1 MTKNSSMS
9 SETAIIS
16 LTENSIKVAEKIEKI
31 FDNSCVFV
39 MKKHEK
45 SAKNLKNVSYYESLS
60 NLLSTIFS
68 KYDCLIFIMA
78 TGIVVR
84 HISKYVMD
92 KMSDPAVIV
101 CDEKL
106 QFAISLLSGHIGEA
120 NKICEYM
127 AEKLAV
133 TPVITTST
141 DVNKKSALDT
151 LALRLNAV
159 DEQDR
164 ALYKK
169 INYKLANNEKVYL
182 ISDIELDDSYD
193 LRGFSV
199 VNYNV
204 GDDKLGVI
212 DIDGLK
218 TDEYIIHLTYKDV
231 TGLENLDNYSKIYL
245 KNIVLGIGC
254 RKNTSPSLLLENVLN
269 FLKIY
274 NISPK
279 SVSTIGSIA
288 LKKDEKAIIKL
299 ANHLKANFVVFE
311 AEEIKSSPY
320 YESLPKNEFVENITG
335 VSSVSLSTAMI
346 MSDDDIIGETFKNDG
361 MTISIGRCRNNILL

>member
-1 MTKNSSMS
+1 MIKNSSMN

-16 LTENSIKVAEKIEKI
+16 LTENSIEVAEKIEKI
-31 FDNSCVFV
+31 FENSCVFV

-60 NLLSTIFS
+60 DLLSTIFS
-68 KYDCLIFIMA
+68 KYECLIFIMA

-106 QFAISLLSGHIGEA
+106 KFAISLLSGHIGGA

-159 DEQDR
+159 DKQDR
-164 ALYKK
+164 DLYKK

-182 ISDIELDDSYD
+182 LSDIELDESYD
-193 LRGFSV
+193 LRGF
-199 VNYNV
+199 NLINCKCNV
-204 GDDKLGVI
+204 DDDKLGVI
-212 DIDGLK
+212 NELK
-218 TDEYIIHLTYKDV
+218 PDEYIVHLSYKDV
-231 TGLENLDNYSKIYL
+231 TGLENLENYSKINL

-269 FLKIY
+269 FLKKN

-279 SVSTIGSIA
+279 SVSTIASID
-288 LKKDEKAIIKL
+288 LKKDEEAIIKL

-311 AEEIKSSPY
+311 ADEIKLSPY

-346 MSDDDIIGETFKNDG
+346 MSDDNIVGETFKDDG

>member
-1 MTKNSSMS
+1 MTKNSSMN

-16 LTENSIKVAEKIEKI
+16 LTENSIEVAEKIEKI

-60 NLLSTIFS
+60 DLLSSIFS
-68 KYDCLIFIMA
+68 KFDCLIFIMA

-92 KMSDPAVIV
+92 KMSDPAVVV

-106 QFAISLLSGHIGEA
+106 QFAISLLSGHIGGA

-169 INYKLANNEKVYL
+169 INYKLANNEKVFL

-193 LRGFSV
+193 LRGF
-199 VNYNV
+199 NLINCKCNV
-204 GDDKLGVI
+204 DDDKLGVI
-212 DIDGLK
+212 DELK
-218 TDEYIIHLTYKDV
+218 PDEYIVHLSYKDV
-231 TGLENLDNYSKIYL
+231 TGLENLENYSKINL

-269 FLKIY
+269 FLKKN

-279 SVSTIGSIA
+279 SVSTIASID
-288 LKKDEKAIIKL
+288 LKKDEEAIIKL

-311 AEEIKSSPY
+311 ADEIKLSPY

-346 MSDDDIIGETFKNDG
+346 MSDDNIVGETFKDDG

>member
-1 MTKNSSMS
+1 MIKNSSMN

-16 LTENSIKVAEKIEKI
+16 LTENSIRVAEKIEKI
-31 FDNSCVFV
+31 FENSCVFV

-60 NLLSTIFS
+60 DLLSTIFS
-68 KYDCLIFIMA
+68 KYECLIFIMA

-106 QFAISLLSGHIGEA
+106 KFAISLLSGHIGGA

-159 DEQDR
+159 DKQDR
-164 ALYKK
+164 DLYKK

-182 ISDIELDDSYD
+182 LSDIELDESYD
-193 LRGFSV
+193 LRGF
-199 VNYNV
+199 NLINCKCNV
-204 GDDKLGVI
+204 DDDKLGVI
-212 DIDGLK
+212 DELK
-218 TDEYIIHLTYKDV
+218 PDEYIVHLSYKDV
-231 TGLENLDNYSKIYL
+231 TGLENLENYSKINL

-269 FLKIY
+269 FLKKN

-279 SVSTIGSIA
+279 SVSTIASID
-288 LKKDEKAIIKL
+288 LKKDEEAIIKL

-311 AEEIKSSPY
+311 ADEIKLSPY

-346 MSDDDIIGETFKNDG
+346 MSDDNIVGETFKNDG
-361 MTISIGRCRNNILL
+361 ITISIGSMSQ

>member
-1 MTKNSSMS
+1 MIKNSSMN

-16 LTENSIKVAEKIEKI
+16 LTENSIRVAEKIEKI
-31 FDNSCVFV
+31 FENSCVFV

-60 NLLSTIFS
+60 DLLSTIFS
-68 KYDCLIFIMA
+68 KYECLIFIMA

-106 QFAISLLSGHIGEA
+106 KFAISLLSGHIGGA

-182 ISDIELDDSYD
+182 ISDIKLDESYD
-193 LRGFSV
+193 LRGFSL
-199 VNYNV
+199 VNYKEEVDNE
-204 GDDKLGVI
+204 K
-212 DIDGLK
+212 LK
-218 TDEYIIHLTYKDV
+218 TDGYIVHLTYKDIS
-231 TGLENLDNYSKIYL
+231 GLENLQNYSKIYL

-269 FLKIY
+269 FLKKN

-288 LKKDEKAIIKL
+288 LKKDEEAIIKL

-311 AEEIKSSPY
+311 ADEIKSSPY

-346 MSDDDIIGETFKNDG
+346 MSDDKIIGETFKDDG
-361 MTISIGRCRNNILL
+361 MTISIGRMSQ